1 MNRLLLQILAVAF
14 SLSATLSMAQGAAET
29 TQDFVTTEAVIA
41 NENDETLINEDSTDN
56 DD

>member
-56 DD
+56 AD